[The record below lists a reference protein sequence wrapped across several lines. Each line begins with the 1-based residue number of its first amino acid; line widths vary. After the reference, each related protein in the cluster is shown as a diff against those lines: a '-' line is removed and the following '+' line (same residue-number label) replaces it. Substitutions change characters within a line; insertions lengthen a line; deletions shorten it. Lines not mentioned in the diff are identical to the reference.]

1 MAMRMTSR
9 DQDLVKWNN
18 GSGFVSVKQ
27 VSEWM
32 GVEFSTGA
40 RRVRALCE
48 AGLLERRE
56 FPASTATVLIPTAD
70 GCALAGDNLPPLK
83 GVRVAT
89 SRHDLLLVDCAMAL
103 EKRFDFRFEPERRLR
118 ARGFGATG
126 HTPDGLLHRPSG
138 RPVAVELE
146 LSQKSPA
153 RVTAIMDAYAAT
165 LDIEEVWYV
174 VIDDV
179 IDRYL
184 RRLASG
190 HEHIKVRKWR
200 TAPGAQEA
208 SNG

>member
-18 GSGFVSVKQ
+18 GAGFVSVKQ

-70 GCALAGDNLPPLK
+70 GCALAGDNLAPIK

-103 EKRFDFRFEPERRLR
+103 EKRFGFRFEPERRLR
-118 ARGFGATG
+118 ARSFGAAG
-126 HTPDGLLHRPSG
+126 HTPDGLLHRPGG

-174 VIDDV
+174 VIDDIV
-179 IDRYL
+179 ERYL

-190 HEHIKVRKWR
+190 HEHVKVRKWR

-208 SNG
+208 NNG